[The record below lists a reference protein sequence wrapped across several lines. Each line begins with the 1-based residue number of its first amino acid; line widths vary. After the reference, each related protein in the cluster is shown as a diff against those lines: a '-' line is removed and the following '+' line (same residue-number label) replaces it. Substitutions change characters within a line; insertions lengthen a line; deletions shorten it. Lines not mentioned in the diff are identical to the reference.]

1 MLALLKELASMY
13 IPSLGISDIIE
24 IIILIFL
31 IYKLIIGIRNTRV
44 QVILKGILVL
54 FLFYAVAYIF
64 KFDAILVLF
73 QSAITLCLFAIIV
86 VFQPELRKFL
96 EQMGTKNI
104 TGSFKDIF
112 SLFKKDESVKKYYG
126 DKTITEIVKAC
137 TAMGRVKTGALIVIE
152 RNIPLV
158 EYIESG
164 VDINADISN
173 QLYINIFEKNTP
185 LHDGAVIQIG
195 DKIKAATCYLPLSNN
210 KKINKNLGTRHRAA
224 IGISEV
230 TDCLVIVVSEETGN
244 ISLAVNG
251 KLKNNLNS
259 EGLTKLLCDY
269 QTPDETKVTE
279 VVKDTFTLKKL
290 NPKNLISKENFSIKI
305 VSFLLAIV
313 GWVFLIN
320 ISNPMTTKT
329 FTDVPIELINTQVIE
344 STGKTFEITSKQYVD
359 IKIKD
364 HRSVVDRVK
373 KEDIKVIADF
383 TKLSYVNAVLLQGYV
398 EGSSS
403 TIVEFIDENTLTV
416 ELDSIISKE
425 IVVTAEKYCSDD
437 SISYVPILKPN
448 ISSVVVTGG
457 KSVIDI
463 IDKVVYTYD
472 VTNAIGIYEGTSTP
486 TVYDRNGDIIDNSL
500 LTFSVDEI
508 VAMGNSYYIKEI
520 PINVTL
526 NSQYIGNYKVG
537 EMSFEPQII
546 KIAAEDRTLEKTD
559 VLEIQ
564 LDSDIDIS
572 TMNNNEFIRSVNVS
586 DYLPDGIYFV
596 GDDDEVILTLKFE
609 SLKTNTLTFTKEEVS
624 VVGLGNYYNA
634 VIEDSAFDVTI
645 TGDELV
651 LNSIVK
657 ENVKPYIDVTGLNVG
672 KYNLIVQFDGL
683 DNVILPSNVSVN
695 LKIENKG

>member
-1 MLALLKELASMY
+1 MY
-13 IPSLGISDIIE
+13 IPSFGISDIIE
-24 IIILIFL
+24 ILILIFL

-44 QVILKGILVL
+44 QVILKGILL
-54 FLFYAVAYIF
+54 LGLFYVVAYIC

-137 TAMGRVKTGALIVIE
+137 TAMSRVKTGALIVIE
-152 RNIPLV
+152 RDIPLV

-164 VDINADISN
+164 VNINADISN

-185 LHDGAVIQIG
+185 LHDGAVIQSG

-224 IGISEV
+224 IGLSEV
-230 TDCLVIVVSEETGN
+230 TDSIVIVVSEETGN

-251 KLKNNLNS
+251 KLKHNLNS

-290 NPKNLISKENFSIKI
+290 NPKNLLQKENFSIKI
-305 VSFLLAIV
+305 VSLLTAII

-320 ISNPMTTKT
+320 IANPMTTKT
-329 FTDVPIELINTQVIE
+329 FTNVPIEIINTQVIE
-344 STGKTFEITSKQYVD
+344 STGKTFEITSSQFVNV
-359 IKIKD
+359 KIKD
-364 HRSVVDRVK
+364 HRSIVDRVK
-373 KEDIKVIADF
+373 QDDIKVIADF

-398 EGSSS
+398 EGSPS
-403 TIVEFIDENTLTV
+403 TTVEFLDENTLTV

-425 IVVTAEKYCSDD
+425 IAVTAETYCSED

-463 IDKVVYTYD
+463 IDKIVYTYD
-472 VTNAIGIYEGTSTP
+472 VTNATGIYEGTSIP
-486 TVYDRNGDIIDNSL
+486 IVYDRNGDIIDNNL

-520 PINVTL
+520 PIDVTL
-526 NSQYIGNYKVG
+526 SSKYIGNYRVG
-537 EMSFEPQII
+537 EMTFEPQTIR
-546 KIAAEDRTLEKTD
+546 IAAEDTKLNNTD
-559 VLEIQ
+559 VLNIK
-564 LDSDIDIS
+564 LDNDIDIS
-572 TMNNNEFIRSVNVS
+572 TMTNNEFIRSVKAS
-586 DYLPDGIYFV
+586 DYLPEGIYFV

-609 SLKTNTLTFTKEEVS
+609 SLKTSTLSFNREDVS
-624 VVGLGNYYNA
+624 VIGLGSEYNA
-634 VIEDSAFDVTI
+634 IIEDSTFDVTI
-645 TGDELV
+645 SGDELV

-657 ENVKPYIDVTGLNVG
+657 DNIKPYIDVTDLSIG

-683 DNVILPSNVSVN
+683 DSVILPSNISVN
-695 LKIENKG
+695 LKIEYKGQ